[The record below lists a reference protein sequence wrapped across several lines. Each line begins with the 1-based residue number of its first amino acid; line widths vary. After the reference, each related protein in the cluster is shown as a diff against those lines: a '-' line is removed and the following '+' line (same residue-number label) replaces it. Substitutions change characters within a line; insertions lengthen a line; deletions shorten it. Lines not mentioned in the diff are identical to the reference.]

1 MSYKITLFLHII
13 GAFILFAAMVIEWL
27 SLINFR
33 KTTDFGTVKVSVSNY
48 SKSVVI
54 GPIAAILILIPGIYL
69 MTFGWNNA
77 NWIII
82 AFIGMILLAVTGGVM
97 TGKKMKAIK
106 KIVSTENKMS
116 PELRSLLN
124 NNSLILSLKIRSSVF
139 LGIIYLMTVKPDLA
153 GSIIT
158 LIVSI
163 ILGFI
168 PLKTK
173 VDADEVLQAERKSN

>member
-106 KIVSTENKMS
+106 K
-116 PELRSLLN
+116 LYQ
-124 NNSLILSLKIRSSVF
+124 LKIKCHR
-139 LGIIYLMTVKPDLA
+139 
-153 GSIIT
+153 
-158 LIVSI
+158 
-163 ILGFI
+163 
-168 PLKTK
+168 
-173 VDADEVLQAERKSN
+173 N